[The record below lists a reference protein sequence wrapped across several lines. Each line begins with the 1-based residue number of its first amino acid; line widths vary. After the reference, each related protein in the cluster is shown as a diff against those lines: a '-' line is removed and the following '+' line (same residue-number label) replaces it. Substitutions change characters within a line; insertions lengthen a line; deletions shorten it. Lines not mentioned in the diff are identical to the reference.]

1 MRERCI
7 GLGIVSSIL
16 FSFLSVLPLALVAHA
31 GEDSVYSGSREVRLE
46 HGAVF
51 DGKVFPAG
59 LYSLSWGVNQAQDR
73 VEVRLYEGRRM
84 VASATGTLERR
95 DAPSPYDS
103 IVFSRVR
110 TGDRELAE
118 IRFAGSPSVIALL
131 DTGSAP
137 AVAGTR

>member
-7 GLGIVSSIL
+7 GLGIASSLL
-16 FSFLSVLPLALVAHA
+16 FSFLSVLPLALVARA
-31 GEDSVYSGSREVRLE
+31 GESSVYAGSREVRLE

-59 LYSLSWGVNQAQDR
+59 LYNLSWGVNREQDR

-84 VASATGTLERR
+84 VASATGRLEQR
-95 DAPSPYDS
+95 DAASPYDS
-103 IVFSRVR
+103 VVYSRAR

-131 DTGSAP
+131 DGQGA
-137 AVAGTR
+137 AVTAAR

>member
-7 GLGIVSSIL
+7 GLGIASSLL

-31 GEDSVYSGSREVRLE
+31 GESSVYAGSREVRLE

-59 LYSLSWGVNQAQDR
+59 LYNLSWGVNQAQDR

-84 VASATGTLERR
+84 VASATGRLEHRH
-95 DAPSPYDS
+95 AASPYDS
-103 IVFSRVR
+103 IVYSRAR

-118 IRFAGSPSVIALL
+118 IRFAGSPAVIALL
-131 DTGSAP
+131 HDEGA
-137 AVAGTR
+137 AVTAAR

>member
-31 GEDSVYSGSREVRLE
+31 GEDSVYAGAREVRLE

-59 LYSLSWGVNQAQDR
+59 LYNLSWGVNREQDR

-84 VASATGTLERR
+84 VASATGRLEQR
-95 DAPSPYDS
+95 DAASPYDS
-103 IVFSRVR
+103 IVYSRAR

-118 IRFAGSPSVIALL
+118 IRFAGSSAVIAVL
-131 DTGSAP
+131 GSDGA
-137 AVAGTR
+137 AITAAR

>member
-31 GEDSVYSGSREVRLE
+31 GESSVYSGSREVRLE

-59 LYSLSWGVNQAQDR
+59 LYNLSWGVNQAQDR

-84 VASATGTLERR
+84 VASATGRLEHR
-95 DAPSPYDS
+95 DAASPYDS
-103 IVFSRVR
+103 IVYSRAR

-118 IRFAGSPSVIALL
+118 IRFAGSPAVISLL
-131 DTGSAP
+131 AP
-137 AVAGTR
+137 QSGAVTAAR